1 VAAYDSPGFTDHYP
15 GGDGPHGTGAPG
27 SQGIEASETAGAA
40 VGRPIVSLP
49 GFSSQLPEGMP
60 RLSVTAGDTS
70 AMSSDAPVPP
80 GGDPL
85 TGIPLSDIASSGPY
99 PAWRDPY
106 PHPGAGGRA

>member
-1 VAAYDSPGFTDHYP
+1 MAAYDSPGFTDHYP